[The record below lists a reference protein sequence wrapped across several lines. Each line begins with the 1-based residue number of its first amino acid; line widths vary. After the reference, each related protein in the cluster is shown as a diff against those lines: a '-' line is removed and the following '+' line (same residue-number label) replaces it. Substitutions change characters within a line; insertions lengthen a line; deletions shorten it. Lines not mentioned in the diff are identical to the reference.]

1 MVISSKP
8 LDVVQATR
16 AAVRAARRSRGA
28 VSEAA
33 RNAGASAQNGTVT
46 LEEVELPVS
55 VVRALARILEEL
67 AEGRDVAVLGEGG
80 GSDELTTSQ
89 AADLLGMS
97 RPTLINLLTQGE
109 IPFRMV
115 GTHRRLSLADVLA
128 YRSRPSHVVP
138 PVPTRE
144 ERLRGLREMA
154 ESTDRLGLGY

>member
-8 LDVVQATR
+8 IDVVQATQ

-28 VSEAA
+28 VSKAA
-33 RNAGASAQNGTVT
+33 RNAGDSAQNGTVT

-80 GSDELTTSQ
+80 GHDELTTSQ
-89 AADLLGMS
+89 AAELLGMS

-115 GTHRRLSLADVLA
+115 GTHRRLSLAHVLA
-128 YRSRPSHVVP
+128 YRSRPDRVVP
-138 PVPTRE
+138 AVPTRE